1 MARKAVRL
9 SDIAEKLGVS
19 TVTVS
24 NALANQ
30 RGVSEELRD
39 RIKEMA
45 TEMGY
50 QAPGSQAASKTAVNI
65 GVLVQERYLGN
76 GSSFYWRLYQELAV
90 ACAAHNC
97 LLAFCVLKPDEEKN
111 VEIPAMISDH
121 RIDGLIVMGEVSRA
135 YLRKL
140 EREIGMPMI
149 FLDFFAAEFDVDCV
163 ISNSFYGM
171 YTATR
176 HLIKKGHKKIAYVGS
191 VKSNSSIEDRYL
203 GYLKALRHYGLEERA
218 DWIIEDRVPGTM
230 EIIEPKLPQDMPTA
244 FVCNCDQT
252 ASMVIHELEDCG
264 YRVPEDVSVVGYDN
278 FLFMPVCDI
287 ALTTYGVDMPE
298 MAKAAA
304 ERIIAR
310 VKGLDKGPGRLS
322 IISGNLIEG
331 ESVRALPE
339 E

>member
-30 RGVSEELRD
+30 RGVSEELRE
-39 RIKEMA
+39 RIKAMA

-111 VEIPAMISDH
+111 IEIPVMISDH
-121 RIDGLIVMGEVSRA
+121 RVDGLIVMGEISRA

-140 EREIGMPMI
+140 EKEAGMPMI
-149 FLDFFAAEFDVDCV
+149 FLDFYAAEFDVDCV
-163 ISNSFYGM
+163 ISNNFYGM

-176 HLIKKGHKKIAYVGS
+176 HLVKKGHKKIAMS
-191 VKSNSSIEDRYL
+191 EAVKSNSSIADRYF
-203 GYLKALRHYGLEERA
+203 GYLKAVRQYGLEERA
-218 DWIIEDRVPGTM
+218 DWIVEDRVPGTWRSS
-230 EIIEPKLPQDMPTA
+230 EPKLPKDMPTA

-252 ASMVIHELEDCG
+252 ASMLIHELESNG

-287 ALTTYGVDMPE
+287 AITTYGVDMPE

-322 IISGNLIEG
+322 IISGNLIDK
-331 ESVRALPE
+331 ESVRALI
-339 E
+339 

>member
-30 RGVSEELRD
+30 RGVSEELRE
-39 RIKEMA
+39 RIKAMA

-111 VEIPAMISDH
+111 IEIPVMISDH
-121 RIDGLIVMGEVSRA
+121 RVDGLIVMGEISRA

-140 EREIGMPMI
+140 EKEAGMPMI
-149 FLDFFAAEFDVDCV
+149 FLDFYAAEFDVDCV
-163 ISNSFYGM
+163 ISNNFYGM
-171 YTATR
+171 YTSTR
-176 HLIKKGHKKIAYVGS
+176 HLVKKGHKKIAYVGS
-191 VKSNSSIEDRYL
+191 VKSNSSIADRYF
-203 GYLKALRHYGLEERA
+203 GDLKAVRQYGLEERA
-218 DWIIEDRVPGTM
+218 DWIVEDRVTGTM
-230 EIIEPKLPQDMPTA
+230 EIIDPKLPKDMPTA

-252 ASMVIHELEDCG
+252 ASMLIHELESNG

-278 FLFMPVCDI
+278 FLFMQVCDI
-287 ALTTYGVDMPE
+287 AITTYGVDMPE

-322 IISGNLIEG
+322 IISGNLIDK
-331 ESVRALPE
+331 ESVRALI
-339 E
+339 

>member
-30 RGVSEELRD
+30 RGVSEELRE
-39 RIKEMA
+39 RIKAMA

-50 QAPGSQAASKTAVNI
+50 QAPGSQVASKTAVNI

-111 VEIPAMISDH
+111 IEIPVMISDH
-121 RIDGLIVMGEVSRA
+121 RVDGLIVMGEISRA

-140 EREIGMPMI
+140 EKEAGMPMI
-149 FLDFFAAEFDVDCV
+149 FLDFYAAEFDVDCV
-163 ISNSFYGM
+163 ISNNFYGM

-176 HLIKKGHKKIAYVGS
+176 HLVKKGHKKIAYVGS
-191 VKSNSSIEDRYL
+191 VKSNSSIADRYF
-203 GYLKALRHYGLEERA
+203 GYLKAVRQYGLEERA
-218 DWIIEDRVPGTM
+218 DWIVEDRVPGTM
-230 EIIEPKLPQDMPTA
+230 EIIEPKLPK
-244 FVCNCDQT
+244 
-252 ASMVIHELEDCG
+252 
-264 YRVPEDVSVVGYDN
+264 VGYDN

-287 ALTTYGVDMPE
+287 AITTYGVDMPE

-322 IISGNLIEG
+322 IISGNLIDK
-331 ESVRALPE
+331 ESVRALI
-339 E
+339 

>member
-1 MARKAVRL
+1 MARKSVRL

-30 RGVSEELRD
+30 RGVSEELRE
-39 RIKEMA
+39 RIKAMA
-45 TEMGY
+45 AEMGY

-76 GSSFYWRLYQELAV
+76 GSSFYWRLYQELAI

-97 LLAFCVLKPDEEKN
+97 LLAFCVLKPSEEKN
-111 VEIPAMISDH
+111 IEIPVMVSDH

-140 EREIGMPMI
+140 EKEFGMPMV
-149 FLDFFAAEFDVDCV
+149 FLDFYAAEFDVDCV
-163 ISNSFYGM
+163 ISNNFYGM

-191 VKSNSSIEDRYL
+191 IKSNSSIVDRYF
-203 GYLKALRHYGLEERA
+203 GYLKAIRQYDIEERE

-230 EIIEPKLPQDMPTA
+230 EIIEPDLPKDMPTA

-252 ASMVIHELEDCG
+252 ASMLIRELESRG

-287 ALTTYGVDMPE
+287 AITTYGVDMPE

-304 ERIIAR
+304 ERIISR

-322 IISGNLIEG
+322 VISGQLIEG
-331 ESVRALPE
+331 QSVRTL
-339 E
+339 

>member
-30 RGVSEELRD
+30 RGVSEELRE
-39 RIKEMA
+39 RIKAMA

-111 VEIPAMISDH
+111 IEIPVMVSDH
-121 RIDGLIVMGEVSRA
+121 RVDGLIVMGEISRA

-140 EREIGMPMI
+140 EREAGMPMI
-149 FLDFFAAEFDVDCV
+149 FLDFYAAEFDVDCV
-163 ISNSFYGM
+163 ISNNFYGM

-176 HLIKKGHKKIAYVGS
+176 HLVKKGHKKIAYVGS
-191 VKSNSSIEDRYL
+191 VKSNSSIADRYF
-203 GYLKALRHYGLEERA
+203 GYLKAVRQYGLDERA

-230 EIIEPKLPQDMPTA
+230 EIIEPNLPKDMPTA

-252 ASMVIHELEDCG
+252 ASMLIHELESSG
-264 YRVPEDVSVVGYDN
+264 YCVPEDVSVVGYDN

-287 ALTTYGVDMPE
+287 AITTYGVDMPE

-322 IISGNLIEG
+322 IVSGHLIEG
-331 ESVRALPE
+331 QSVRAIPE

>member
-30 RGVSEELRD
+30 RGVSEELREK
-39 RIKEMA
+39 IKEMA
-45 TEMGY
+45 SEMGY
-50 QAPGSQAASKTAVNI
+50 HAPGTQIMAKTAVNI

-76 GSSFYWRLYQELAV
+76 GSSFYWRLYQELAI

-111 VEIPAMISDH
+111 TVLPVMVSDH
-121 RIDGLIVMGEVSRA
+121 RIDGLIVMGEISRA
-135 YLRKL
+135 YLRML
-140 EREIGMPMI
+140 EKEAGMPMI

-163 ISNSFYGM
+163 ISNNFYGM

-191 VKSNSSIEDRYL
+191 VKSSNSIADRYF
-203 GYLKALRHYGLEERA
+203 GYLKAMRQYGLEEREE
-218 DWIIEDRVPGTM
+218 WIVEDRTSGTM
-230 EIIEPKLPQDMPTA
+230 EIIEPKLPKDMPTA

-252 ASMVIHELEDCG
+252 ASVLIHELEGNG

-278 FLFMPVCDI
+278 FVFMPVCDVAI
-287 ALTTYGVDMPE
+287 TTYGVDMPE
-298 MAKAAA
+298 MAKAAS
-304 ERIIAR
+304 ERIISR

-322 IISGNLIEG
+322 IISGNLIDG
-331 ESVRALPE
+331 ESVRALI
-339 E
+339 

>member
-1 MARKAVRL
+1 MARKSVRL

-30 RGVSEELRD
+30 RGVSEELRE
-39 RIKEMA
+39 RIKAMA
-45 TEMGY
+45 AEMGY

-76 GSSFYWRLYQELAV
+76 GSSFYWRLYQELAI

-97 LLAFCVLKPDEEKN
+97 LLAFCVLKPSEEKN
-111 VEIPAMISDH
+111 IEIPVMVSDH

-140 EREIGMPMI
+140 EKESGMPMV
-149 FLDFFAAEFDVDCV
+149 FLDFYAAEFDVDCV
-163 ISNSFYGM
+163 ISNNFYGM

-191 VKSNSSIEDRYL
+191 IKSNSSIVDRYF
-203 GYLKALRHYGLEERA
+203 GYLKAIRQYDIEERE

-230 EIIEPKLPQDMPTA
+230 EIIEPDLPKDMPTA

-252 ASMVIHELEDCG
+252 ASILIRGLESRG

-287 ALTTYGVDMPE
+287 AITTYGVDMPE

-304 ERIIAR
+304 ERIISR
-310 VKGLDKGPGRLS
+310 VKGLDKGSGRLS
-322 IISGNLIEG
+322 VISGQLIEG
-331 ESVRALPE
+331 QSVRTL
-339 E
+339 

>member
-1 MARKAVRL
+1 MARKSVRL

-30 RGVSEELRD
+30 RGVSEELRE
-39 RIKEMA
+39 RIKAMA
-45 TEMGY
+45 EEMGY
-50 QAPGSQAASKTAVNI
+50 QAPGSQASSKTAVNI

-97 LLAFCVLKPDEEKN
+97 LLAFCVLKPSEEKN
-111 VEIPAMISDH
+111 IEIPVMVSDH

-140 EREIGMPMI
+140 EKESGMPMV
-149 FLDFFAAEFDVDCV
+149 FLDFYAAEFDVDCV
-163 ISNSFYGM
+163 ISNNFYGM

-191 VKSNSSIEDRYL
+191 IKSNSSIVDRYF
-203 GYLKALRHYGLEERA
+203 GYLKAIRQYDIEERE

-230 EIIEPKLPQDMPTA
+230 EIIEPDLPKDMPTA

-252 ASMVIHELEDCG
+252 ASMLIRGLESRG

-287 ALTTYGVDMPE
+287 AITTYGVDMPE

-304 ERIIAR
+304 ERIISR

-322 IISGNLIEG
+322 VISGQLIEG
-331 ESVRALPE
+331 QSVRTL
-339 E
+339 

>member
-30 RGVSEELRD
+30 RGVSEELREK
-39 RIKEMA
+39 IKEMA
-45 TEMGY
+45 SEMGY
-50 QAPGSQAASKTAVNI
+50 HAPGTQIMAKTAVNI

-76 GSSFYWRLYQELAV
+76 GSSFYWRLYQELAT

-111 VEIPAMISDH
+111 IEIPVMISDH
-121 RIDGLIVMGEVSRA
+121 RVDGLIVMGEISRA

-140 EREIGMPMI
+140 EKEAGMPMI
-149 FLDFFAAEFDVDCV
+149 FLDFYAAEFDVDCV
-163 ISNSFYGM
+163 ISNNFYGM

-176 HLIKKGHKKIAYVGS
+176 HLVKKGHKKIAYVGS
-191 VKSNSSIEDRYL
+191 VKSNSSIADRYF
-203 GYLKALRHYGLEERA
+203 GYLKAVRQYGLEERA
-218 DWIIEDRVPGTM
+218 DWIVEDRVPGTM
-230 EIIEPKLPQDMPTA
+230 EIIEPKLPKDMPTA

-252 ASMVIHELEDCG
+252 ASMLIHELESNG

-287 ALTTYGVDMPE
+287 AITTYGVDMPE

-304 ERIIAR
+304 ERIISR

-322 IISGNLIEG
+322 IISGNLIDG
-331 ESVRALPE
+331 ESVRALI
-339 E
+339 

>member
-1 MARKAVRL
+1 MARKSVRL

-30 RGVSEELRD
+30 RGVSEELRE
-39 RIKEMA
+39 RIKAMA
-45 TEMGY
+45 AEMGY

-97 LLAFCVLKPDEEKN
+97 LLAFYVLKPSEEKN
-111 VEIPAMISDH
+111 IEIPVMVSDH

-140 EREIGMPMI
+140 EKESGMPMV
-149 FLDFFAAEFDVDCV
+149 FLDFYAAEFDVDCV
-163 ISNSFYGM
+163 ISNNFYGM

-191 VKSNSSIEDRYL
+191 IKSNSSIVDRYF
-203 GYLKALRHYGLEERA
+203 GYLKAIRQYDIEERE

-230 EIIEPKLPQDMPTA
+230 EIIEPDLPKDMPTA

-252 ASMVIHELEDCG
+252 ASMLIRGLESRG
-264 YRVPEDVSVVGYDN
+264 YRVPEDISVVGYDN

-287 ALTTYGVDMPE
+287 AITTYGVDMPE
-298 MAKAAA
+298 MARAAA
-304 ERIIAR
+304 ERIISR

-322 IISGNLIEG
+322 VISGQLIEG
-331 ESVRALPE
+331 QSVRTL
-339 E
+339 

>member
-30 RGVSEELRD
+30 RGVSEELREK
-39 RIKEMA
+39 IKAMA
-45 TEMGY
+45 AEMGY

-97 LLAFCVLKPDEEKN
+97 LLAFCVLKPDEERN
-111 VEIPAMISDH
+111 IEIPAMISDH

-140 EREIGMPMI
+140 EREVGIPMI

-203 GYLKALRHYGLEERA
+203 GYLKAMRHYGLEERA

-230 EIIEPKLPQDMPTA
+230 EIIEPKLPKDMPTA

-252 ASMVIHELEDCG
+252 ASMLIHELEGCG

-287 ALTTYGVDMPE
+287 AITTYGVDMPE

-331 ESVRALPE
+331 ESVRALLE
-339 E
+339 K

>member
-30 RGVSEELRD
+30 RGVSEELRE
-39 RIKEMA
+39 RIKAMA

-111 VEIPAMISDH
+111 IEIPVMISDH
-121 RIDGLIVMGEVSRA
+121 RVDGLIVMGEISRA

-140 EREIGMPMI
+140 EKEAGMPMI
-149 FLDFFAAEFDVDCV
+149 FLDFYAAEFDVDCV
-163 ISNSFYGM
+163 ISNNFYGM

-176 HLIKKGHKKIAYVGS
+176 HLVKKAHKKIAYVGS
-191 VKSNSSIEDRYL
+191 VKSNSSIADRYF
-203 GYLKALRHYGLEERA
+203 GYLKAVRQYGLEERA
-218 DWIIEDRVPGTM
+218 DWIVEDRVPGTM
-230 EIIEPKLPQDMPTA
+230 EIIELKLPKDMPTA

-252 ASMVIHELEDCG
+252 ASMLIHELESNG

-287 ALTTYGVDMPE
+287 AITTYGVDMPE

-322 IISGNLIEG
+322 IISGNLIDK
-331 ESVRALPE
+331 ESVRELI
-339 E
+339 

>member
-9 SDIAEKLGVS
+9 SDIAEKLDVS

-30 RGVSEELRD
+30 RGVSEELREK
-39 RIKEMA
+39 IKAMA

-50 QAPGSQAASKTAVNI
+50 QAPGSQSVTKTAVNI

-76 GSSFYWRLYQELAV
+76 GSSFYWKLYQELAV

-97 LLAFCVLKPDEEKN
+97 LLAFCVLKTDEEEN
-111 VEIPAMISDH
+111 TTIPAMISDH

-135 YLRKL
+135 YLRML
-140 EREIGMPMI
+140 EREAGMPMI
-149 FLDFFAAEFDVDCV
+149 FLDFYAAEFDVDCV
-163 ISNSFYGM
+163 ISNNFYGM

-191 VKSNSSIEDRYL
+191 IKSNGSIVDRYF
-203 GYLKALRHYGLEERA
+203 GYLKAIRQYGIEERS
-218 DWIIEDRVPGTM
+218 DWLIEDRVPGTM
-230 EIIEPKLPQDMPTA
+230 EIVEPKLPENMPTA

-252 ASMVIHELEDCG
+252 ASMLIHELEDNG

-278 FLFMPVCDI
+278 FLFMPVCNVAI
-287 ALTTYGVDMPE
+287 TTYGVDMPE

-310 VKGLDKGPGRLS
+310 VKGLDKGSGHL
-322 IISGNLIEG
+322 IVISGNLVDG
-331 ESVRALPE
+331 ASVKALE
-339 E
+339 T

>member
-1 MARKAVRL
+1 MARKSVRL

-30 RGVSEELRD
+30 RGVSEELRE
-39 RIKEMA
+39 RIKAMA
-45 TEMGY
+45 AEMGY

-97 LLAFCVLKPDEEKN
+97 LLAFYVLKPSEEKN
-111 VEIPAMISDH
+111 IEIPVMVSDH

-140 EREIGMPMI
+140 EKESGMPMV
-149 FLDFFAAEFDVDCV
+149 FLDFYAAEFDVDCV
-163 ISNSFYGM
+163 ISNNFYGM

-176 HLIKKGHKKIAYVGS
+176 HLIKKGHRKIAYVGS
-191 VKSNSSIEDRYL
+191 IKSNSSIVDRYF
-203 GYLKALRHYGLEERA
+203 GYLKAIRQYDIEERE

-230 EIIEPKLPQDMPTA
+230 EIIEPDLPKDMPTA

-252 ASMVIHELEDCG
+252 ASMLIRGLESRG

-287 ALTTYGVDMPE
+287 AITTYGVDMPE
-298 MAKAAA
+298 MARAAA
-304 ERIIAR
+304 ERIISR

-322 IISGNLIEG
+322 VISGQLIEG
-331 ESVRALPE
+331 QSVRTL
-339 E
+339 

>member
-30 RGVSEELRD
+30 RGVSEELRE
-39 RIKEMA
+39 RIKAMA

-111 VEIPAMISDH
+111 IEIPVMISDH
-121 RIDGLIVMGEVSRA
+121 RVDGLIVMGEISRA

-140 EREIGMPMI
+140 EKEAGMPMI
-149 FLDFFAAEFDVDCV
+149 FLDFYAAEFDVDCV
-163 ISNSFYGM
+163 ISNNFYGM

-176 HLIKKGHKKIAYVGS
+176 HLVKKGHKKIAYVGS
-191 VKSNSSIEDRYL
+191 VKSNSSIADRYF
-203 GYLKALRHYGLEERA
+203 GYLKAVRQYGLEERA
-218 DWIIEDRVPGTM
+218 DWIVEDRVPGTM
-230 EIIEPKLPQDMPTA
+230 EIIEPKLPKDMPTA

-252 ASMVIHELEDCG
+252 ASMLIHELESNG

-278 FLFMPVCDI
+278 LLVMQVCGI
-287 ALTTYGVDMPE
+287 AITTYGVDMPE

-322 IISGNLIEG
+322 IISGNLIDK
-331 ESVRALPE
+331 ESVRALI
-339 E
+339 

>member
-1 MARKAVRL
+1 MARKSVRL

-30 RGVSEELRD
+30 RGVSEELRE
-39 RIKEMA
+39 RIKAMA
-45 TEMGY
+45 EEMGY
-50 QAPGSQAASKTAVNI
+50 HAPGSQASSKTAVNI

-97 LLAFCVLKPDEEKN
+97 LLAFCVLKPSEEKN
-111 VEIPAMISDH
+111 IEIPVMVSDH

-140 EREIGMPMI
+140 EKESGMPMV
-149 FLDFFAAEFDVDCV
+149 FLDFYAAEFDVDCV
-163 ISNSFYGM
+163 ISNNFYGM

-191 VKSNSSIEDRYL
+191 IKSNSSIVDRYF
-203 GYLKALRHYGLEERA
+203 GYLKAIRQYDIEERE

-230 EIIEPKLPQDMPTA
+230 EIIEPDLPKDMPTA

-252 ASMVIHELEDCG
+252 ASMLIRGLESRG

-287 ALTTYGVDMPE
+287 AITTYGVDMPE

-304 ERIIAR
+304 ERIISR
-310 VKGLDKGPGRLS
+310 VKRLDKGPGRLS
-322 IISGNLIEG
+322 VISGQLIEG
-331 ESVRALPE
+331 QSVRTL
-339 E
+339 